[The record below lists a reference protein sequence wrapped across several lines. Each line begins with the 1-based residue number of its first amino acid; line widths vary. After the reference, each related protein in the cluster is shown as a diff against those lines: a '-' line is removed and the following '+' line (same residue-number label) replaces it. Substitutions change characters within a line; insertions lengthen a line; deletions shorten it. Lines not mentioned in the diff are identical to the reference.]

1 MRSALVSVLVAASIL
16 PSFSTLDAQI
26 EFGSRS
32 GPGRFQVGLDGVVAQ
47 PKGEFANNVDNGY
60 GINATGM
67 FRLDP
72 KGFISLRA
80 DIGGVQYGREE
91 FNIPFSPFTNR
102 IALDLET
109 TNNIAWGGIGGHLQI
124 PDGWL
129 RPYANASIA
138 YTYFS
143 TTSSL
148 SGSDDDYEY
157 ASTIN
162 QQDGSRAWIFGGG
175 VVIPFGSRYALG
187 GLNLGARYYYGGE
200 ATYLR
205 EGDIVDNP
213 DGSVTLNPRRSKT
226 DLVLWQLGV
235 SFVFPRSPTRN

>member
-1 MRSALVSVLVAASIL
+1 MRSALVSVLVVASIL
-16 PSFSTLDAQI
+16 PFPMLDAQVV
-26 EFGSRS
+26 FNSRS
-32 GPGRFQVGLDGVVAQ
+32 GPGRFQLGLDGVVAQ

-72 KGFISLRA
+72 KGFISLRG

-91 FNIPFSPFTNR
+91 LNIPFSVFTGR

-109 TNNIAWGGIGGHLQI
+109 TNNIAWVGIGTHLQI
-124 PDGWL
+124 PDGWF
-129 RPYANASIA
+129 RPYANASLA
-138 YTYFS
+138 YTHFS

-148 SGSDDDYEY
+148 TGSDDDYQY
-157 ASTIN
+157 ASTTN

-187 GLNLGARYYYGGE
+187 GLNLGARYYYGGV
-200 ATYLR
+200 ATYLN
-205 EGDIVDNP
+205 EGDIIDNP
-213 DGSVTLNPRRSKT
+213 DQSVTLNRRTSKT

-235 SFVFPRSPTRN
+235 SFVLPRSSTRN